1 MKKEIKIKII
11 GIQRDMDGEENK
23 IELLIEGKFYRKENV
38 DYIMYDESEISGLE
52 NSKTRLKLESRKVH
66 MKRFGQ
72 SSSDMVFSEEE
83 DHRLDYRTPYG
94 IFKMQINTDSL
105 HVDIKEELSGS
116 VIDLSYSLTM
126 LDNDMTT
133 ANKLRIEIV

>member
-11 GIQRDMDGEENK
+11 GTQRDMDGEENK
-23 IELLIEGKFYRKENV
+23 IELLTEGKFYRKENV

-94 IFKMQINTDSL
+94 IFKMEINTDSL